1 MYPSISLYLILYYPL
16 IPVKLGA
23 CGLLLY
29 ASSCSISSVKNV
41 STAVAVS
48 LSTSVIVRSNH
59 VPSGRSTV
67 ATIAQLVTLYFLVI
81 CILSLL
87 CLVPV
92 HGDELASI
100 PTGVRPCAGLSFKSG
115 YQQTG
120 YVHTIGSY
128 RMCQVLLLLGA
139 WSLELGA
146 WSSTIEDFIFPH

>member
-1 MYPSISLYLILYYPL
+1 MVLQEPWQQ
-16 IPVKLGA
+16 V
-23 CGLLLY
+23 
-29 ASSCSISSVKNV
+29 V
-41 STAVAVS
+41 
-48 LSTSVIVRSNH
+48 VINFFH
-59 VPSGRSTV
+59 
-67 ATIAQLVTLYFLVI
+67 
-81 CILSLL
+81 CILSL

-128 RMCQVLLLLGA
+128 RMCQVLLLLLGA

-146 WSSTIEDFIFPH
+146 WSVLQYD

>member
-1 MYPSISLYLILYYPL
+1 LSAWSLSNSRKNLWQL
-16 IPVKLGA
+16 A
-23 CGLLLY
+23 TY
-29 ASSCSISSVKNV
+29 AAGSVAWSSVNHGSK
-41 STAVAVS
+41 S
-48 LSTSVIVRSNH
+48 LRN
-59 VPSGRSTV
+59 
-67 ATIAQLVTLYFLVI
+67 LKFLIKFLFFI
-81 CILSLL
+81 CILSL

-139 WSLELGA
+139 WSLVKREGFFALLPQL
-146 WSSTIEDFIFPH
+146 SSVFLDPRTNS